1 MIDWLPDATRLSP
14 WSQATVVVAGLAA
27 GDEVVV
33 HSERE
38 LAEGAQVKVVSQLV
52 GAPR

>member
-27 GDEVVV
+27 SGHIA
-33 HSERE
+33 HSQEPYSE
-38 LAEGAQVKVVSQLV
+38 KKSASHS
-52 GAPR
+52 